1 MSLPTPQY
9 KLSALRN
16 GEVYEPAEDTFLL
29 IDAIEKDI
37 KVGVF
42 PTNLEIG
49 RIFQDIRSRQPQI
62 VLEIGC
68 GSGVVSTFVNQALH
82 RKVVSIATDVNA
94 KALECSLE
102 TARMNGVNLEVIR
115 SDLDQ
120 GLQRLQGKV
129 DLLLFNPPYVP
140 TSEEAKSNIERCWAG
155 GPSGR
160 STLDRLLP
168 RVPDLL
174 SPKGVFYLVALHAN
188 DIPSL
193 LRFSDHLKGNV
204 SMERRCGIEHLY
216 ILRFVRI

>member
-140 TSEEAKSNIERCWAG
+140 TSEEAKSNIV
-155 GPSGR
+155 S
-160 STLDRLLP
+160 S
-168 RVPDLL
+168 
-174 SPKGVFYLVALHAN
+174 
-188 DIPSL
+188 
-193 LRFSDHLKGNV
+193 FSH
-204 SMERRCGIEHLY
+204 S
-216 ILRFVRI
+216 